1 MTNIFAT
8 RRSPKR
14 SSINLATVLIALRNG
29 FGVEDI
35 AVGTGQ
41 PVKRIRGMVETLRKR
56 GILANVREWKG
67 KASQTTCRTTSASRQ
82 TGKGPSRRPTKT
94 QTPRNRRG

>member
-1 MTNIFAT
+1 MDYFTIIPEGQASEKQGG
-8 RRSPKR
+8 RDMKPA
-14 SSINLATVLIALRNG
+14 SINLATVLIALRNG

-67 KASQTTCRTTSASRQ
+67 AA
-82 TGKGPSRRPTKT
+82 
-94 QTPRNRRG
+94 

>member
-1 MTNIFAT
+1 MTNIFDT

-14 SSINLATVLIALRNG
+14 CSINLATVLIALRNG

-67 KASQTTCRTTSASRQ
+67 EASLTTCWTAIALYQ
-82 TGKGPSRRPTKT
+82 TGKGPS
-94 QTPRNRRG
+94 Q

>member
-1 MTNIFAT
+1 MEYFTIIPEGQTAEEQGE
-8 RRSPKR
+8 RDMKPA
-14 SSINLATVLIALRNG
+14 SINLATVLIALRNG

-67 KASQTTCRTTSASRQ
+67 AA
-82 TGKGPSRRPTKT
+82 
-94 QTPRNRRG
+94 

>member
-1 MTNIFAT
+1 MTTVETKSAPAGQGKPVKKQGE
-8 RRSPKR
+8 RDMKPA
-14 SSINLATVLIALRNG
+14 SINLATVLIALRNG

-67 KASQTTCRTTSASRQ
+67 AA
-82 TGKGPSRRPTKT
+82 
-94 QTPRNRRG
+94 

>member
-1 MTNIFAT
+1 MEYFTVIPEGHAAEKQGG
-8 RRSPKR
+8 RDMKPA
-14 SSINLATVLIALRNG
+14 SINFATVLIALRNG

-67 KASQTTCRTTSASRQ
+67 AA
-82 TGKGPSRRPTKT
+82 
-94 QTPRNRRG
+94 